1 MLGRMA
7 ITLPAPFVD
16 SLGCVALAK
25 RAEAEWGYPA
35 IWMAETAGP
44 DSFSLAGAMA
54 VSTSTIEIGTA
65 IVAVYNRTP
74 AVLAMSAA
82 TLAQLSNNRF
92 ILGLGSSSHAIMGEW
107 NGVDFR
113 APLGHVRESVAIVR
127 QALSG
132 EKTDFAGKHFHSH
145 GLRIGARATQP
156 VRVYLAALR
165 EQMCELA
172 GEIGEGLIIN
182 FQPASAMPQILAA
195 YRRGAAK
202 AGRDGS
208 KDEVVCRFQVC
219 VTDDRAKARA
229 LVRMA
234 FGGYLAAPVYNAFLD
249 WCGFPEEAKA
259 IAEAFARRDRA
270 AVATAITDEIVD
282 RIAIIGTADECREQ
296 IAGFV
301 AAGVTTPVLAPLAT
315 NAAEALRV
323 YETFAPAKA

>member
-25 RAEAEWGYPA
+25 RAETEWGYPA

-145 GLRIGARATQP
+145 GLRIGARATKP

-219 VTDDRAKARA
+219 VTEDRAKARA

-315 NAAEALRV
+315 SAAEALRI